1 MKERGSKS
9 DTERGR
15 LREGE
20 TETEEMG
27 ERQGQVERE
36 VRKETGRWGEKGDS
50 AASHC
55 PPKCRWS
62 W

>member
-36 VRKETGRWGEKGDS
+36 ARKETGRSGEKGDS

-55 PPKCRWS
+55 PPRCR
-62 W
+62 